1 MRDVKGDEVCMDGT
15 ITKAKAAAVIN
26 SLKGGVVPRVGLE
39 HITVG
44 RRSEIQALLQD
55 VSIIENAGA
64 TVRFIEG
71 QYGSGKTFLMHAL
84 RNHVMEKNFVVTD
97 VDLSVDRRFVG
108 NRGQGLATYR
118 ELIRNMAVQARP
130 ENGALNLILE
140 KWIGNIEN
148 QIIQTEGLIPGQEI
162 FDFTVSKK
170 IYEITSS
177 MEERINGFDFG
188 KVIAA
193 YYKGHRTGDL
203 QLQKN
208 AVRWLCGEYRTKTEA
223 REDLG
228 VNLIVT
234 DENWYDFMKL
244 FADFVVKAGYAG
256 LYICIDEMAS
266 IYEIPSKVGRDFN
279 YNKIL
284 AIYNDMLQGKAK
296 NMGIIMSITKEA
308 LEDPIKGIY
317 SFEPLR
323 SRLQDNRETKKGVI
337 PLKDMAAPIIRLSP
351 LDPGEMYVLLEK
363 LTKLHEIVYE
373 YEARLDHDDY
383 IYFLKSEYAK
393 KEKVADITTRE
404 MIRSYITLLN
414 LAQQYY
420 NKPKGEIMSASS

>member
-1 MRDVKGDEVCMDGT
+1 M
-15 ITKAKAAAVIN
+15 
-26 SLKGGVVPRVGLE
+26 E

-351 LDPGEMYVLLEK
+351 LNPGEMYVLLEK

>member
-1 MRDVKGDEVCMDGT
+1 MENG
-15 ITKAKAAAVIN
+15 ISKAAAAAVLN

-39 HITVG
+39 YITVG
-44 RRSEIQALLQD
+44 RRSEVQALLQD
-55 VSIIENAGA
+55 VSIIENGGA
-64 TVRFIEG
+64 AIRFIEG
-71 QYGSGKTFLMHAL
+71 QYGSGKTFLLHAL

-97 VDLSVDRRFVG
+97 VELSVDRRFVG

-118 ELIRNMAVQARP
+118 ELIRNMAVSVRP
-130 ENGALNLILE
+130 DNGALSLILDR
-140 KWIGNIEN
+140 WIGNIEN
-148 QIIQTEGLIPGQEI
+148 QVVQQEGITPGQEI
-162 FDFTVSKK
+162 FDLTVSKK

-193 YYKGHRTGDL
+193 YYKGHRTGDS

-208 AVRWLCGEYRTKTEA
+208 ALRWLCGEYRTKTEA
-223 REDLG
+223 KNDLG
-228 VNLIVT
+228 VGLIAT

-284 AIYNDMLQGKAK
+284 SIYNDMLQGKAK

-308 LEDPIKGIY
+308 LEDPAKGIY
-317 SFEPLR
+317 SFGPLR
-323 SRLQDNRETKKGVI
+323 SRLKDDREEQKGIVM
-337 PLKDMAAPIIRLSP
+337 LRDMAAPIIKLSP
-351 LDPGEMYVLLEK
+351 LNPGEMYVLLEK
-363 LTKLHEIVYE
+363 LTQIHEIVYD
-373 YEARLDHDDY
+373 YQARLDHDDY
-383 IYFLKSEYAK
+383 IYFLKTQYAK
-393 KEKVADITTRE
+393 KQKAADITARD
-404 MIRSYITLLN
+404 MIRNYITLLN

-420 NKPKGEIMSASS
+420 NKPKEEIISATS